1 MLCFRRK
8 NHLLYCVLHFINIL
22 RCLKNTGSGSGILQ
36 IEYAR
41 ALLEKVD
48 KVPELRE
55 GFDDVNVIRNNEE
68 LIHQLLAN
76 LFPTALTNNE
86 IKAASIPFFNLT
98 FNYTERFKTLLSDA
112 GQSFEIKIRDL
123 DDDYFYIMNCVVII
137 HTYFKKK

>member
-22 RCLKNTGSGSGILQ
+22 RCWKKYGIRIRNLRS
-36 IEYAR
+36 EYAR

-55 GFDDVNVIRNNEE
+55 GFDDINVIRNNEE
-68 LIHQLLAN
+68 LIHQLLAD

-98 FNYTERFKTLLSDA
+98 FNYTERFKNYCQMPARVSKSKF
-112 GQSFEIKIRDL
+112 GI
-123 DDDYFYIMNCVVII
+123 
-137 HTYFKKK
+137 